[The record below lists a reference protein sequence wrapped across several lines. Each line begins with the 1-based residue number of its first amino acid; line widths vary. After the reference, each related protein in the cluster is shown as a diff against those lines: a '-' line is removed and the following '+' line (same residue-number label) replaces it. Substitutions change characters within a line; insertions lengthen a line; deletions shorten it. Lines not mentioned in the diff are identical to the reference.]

1 MNDIGQKFKSGLFWS
16 VIGQF
21 GYLFVTFLTNILL
34 ARLLSPKEFGIIAI
48 ATFFIALSKVLTE
61 SGLSGALIR
70 KKDATEIDN
79 STIFIF
85 NLAVSIMLYSVLFIV
100 SPQIENFYGIENLAT
115 YLRVLGVVLLINSFQ
130 IIQNVR
136 LVKKMEFKKIST
148 CSLVSVILSSLIAV
162 VIALLGYG
170 IWALILL
177 QVLNAL
183 FLTILY
189 WMKEEGLKVFVFS
202 KASFMELYGFGLYT
216 TLSSL
221 LDTGFDNVYQLI
233 LGKYFS
239 LGQTGFYYQA
249 KKFTEIPV
257 GIIKSTTLG
266 VVFST
271 LSNIQDDKDKFD
283 NMYSNIIKV
292 FTVIVGLICL
302 GLFVFSKE
310 IIYMFYGIK
319 WLDAD
324 FYLKVLALSSFFYM
338 QEMFNRILF
347 KVFNQTHKIFILELI
362 KKTINLLSLIFGIY
376 YRSLEIL
383 LYGYFITCI
392 LSYFIN
398 YYVSRTV
405 YRSSAVL
412 KEMGYTLKVIF
423 TITVVS
429 VVYYVLQRLIE
440 LDHFIYN
447 LVFIPIVIILYM
459 FILHLLNVVNFK
471 KDFNLLKS
479 LKNK

>member
-48 ATFFIALSKVLTE
+48 AMFFIALSKVLTE
-61 SGLSGALIR
+61 SGLSGALVR
-70 KKDATEIDN
+70 KKYASEIDN

-85 NLAVSIMLYSVLFIV
+85 NLAVSIVLYCALFIV

-148 CSLVSVILSSLIAV
+148 CSLVSVILSSLIAII
-162 VIALLGYG
+162 IALLGYG

-177 QVLNAL
+177 QVFNAL

-189 WMKEEGLKVFVFS
+189 WINERGLKRFIFS
-202 KASFMELYGFGLYT
+202 RTSFKELYGFGMYT

-221 LDTGFDNVYQLI
+221 LDTGFDNIYQLI

-257 GIIKSTTLG
+257 GVIKSATLG

-283 NMYSNIIKV
+283 NMYSNIIRI
-292 FTVIVGLICL
+292 FTVIVGGICL
-302 GLFVFSKE
+302 GMFLFSRE
-310 IIYMFYGIK
+310 IIYLFYGNK
-319 WLDAD
+319 WLEAD
-324 FYLKVLALSSFFYM
+324 FYMKILALCSFFYM
-338 QEMFNRILF
+338 QEMFSRILF
-347 KVFNQTHKIFILELI
+347 KVFDQTHKIFILELI
-362 KKTINLLSLIFGIY
+362 KKAINLIFLILGIY
-376 YRSLEIL
+376 YKSLETL

-398 YYVSRTV
+398 YYISRTV

-423 TITVVS
+423 TLTAVS
-429 VVYYVLQRLIE
+429 AGYYSVQGLVEQ
-440 LDHFIYN
+440 DHFMYN
-447 LVFIPIVIILYM
+447 LIFVPVIVVLYL
-459 FILHLLNVVNFK
+459 FVLHLLDVVNLK

-479 LKNK
+479 LK